1 MWNFP
6 SISLLDWKSTNF
18 HKLFP
23 EQQLR
28 LRPKKA
34 ALSIASLWLFRLWYK
49 IITFTSHDFWV
60 LNTSQTWIIN
70 CMRWFKQNTFKISPE
85 QSNNTPQTP
94 VLKRHRHKLITYS
107 HHCSDSWCNTS
118 TAWLIIVRF
127 VSRQR
132 ATSLRLLVDWRRKAQ
147 SGALCG
153 PAAPEVSGLA
163 GFPCL
168 EHTYRHLMR

>member
-6 SISLLDWKSTNF
+6 SISLLDWMSTNF

-34 ALSIASLWLFRLWYK
+34 GLSIASLWLFRVWYK

-85 QSNNTPQTP
+85 QQHTADTVKETQTQTHH
-94 VLKRHRHKLITYS
+94 LLS
-107 HHCSDSWCNTS
+107 HCSDSWCNTS

-127 VSRQR
+127 ASRQR
-132 ATSLRLLVDWRRKAQ
+132 AMSLRLLVDWRRKAQ

-153 PAAPEVSGLA
+153 PAAPEVSALA